1 MMKIKDIC
9 GYKKE
14 ILSYCEKKTRYENML
29 IALDEDLSIDKYQ
42 DSQPG
47 GGNCVF
53 KNRKEYQKYEAL
65 LEQLDVESVF
75 GNLYRESILKDRKLL
90 QKLLNLCEDKYGDQY
105 PMEINLLY
113 QMLNFLDCL
122 SSLEIS
128 EKELKEKDFD
138 MIVHGGQYFKEYTE
152 RSYDQE
158 TEKFLLTPDER
169 IAKKYLS
176 KIGLLSEIPSV
187 DDMAMNILDSVSFL
201 NVRRR
206 NEEYLA
212 KN

>member
-1 MMKIKDIC
+1 M
-9 GYKKE
+9 
-14 ILSYCEKKTRYENML
+14 
-29 IALDEDLSIDKYQ
+29 
-42 DSQPG
+42 
-47 GGNCVF
+47 
-53 KNRKEYQKYEAL
+53 
-65 LEQLDVESVF
+65 F
-75 GNLYRESILKDRKLL
+75 GSLYREAILKDRKLL

-122 SSLEIS
+122 LSLDIG

-138 MIVHGGQYFKEYTE
+138 MIVRGGQYFKEYVE

-158 TEKFLLTPDER
+158 TERFVLTPDER
-169 IAKKYLS
+169 IAKRY
-176 KIGLLSEIPSV
+176 LSEIGLHSETPSV

-201 NVRRR
+201 KIRRR
-206 NEEYLA
+206 NEEYFA